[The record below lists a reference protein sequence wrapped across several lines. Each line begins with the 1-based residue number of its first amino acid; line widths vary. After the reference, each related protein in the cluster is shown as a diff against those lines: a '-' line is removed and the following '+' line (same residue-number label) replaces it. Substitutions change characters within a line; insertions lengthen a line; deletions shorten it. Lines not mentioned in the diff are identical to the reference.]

1 MKKGDKLKCLRTIK
15 NFLGWVLF
23 EKGKIYNVLHVD
35 NESISVMVNLDHTL
49 YANEYM
55 EYELDWVLKN
65 FKKL

>member
-1 MKKGDKLKCLRTIK
+1 MKKGDKVKCLKTIK
-15 NFLGWVLF
+15 NLLGCTLF

-35 NESISVMVNLDHTL
+35 NETVRVMVTLDHIL

-55 EYELDWVLKN
+55 EYDLDWVLKN

>member
-1 MKKGDKLKCLRTIK
+1 MKRGDKVKCLRTIK

-23 EKGKIYNVLHVD
+23 EKGETYTVLNVD
-35 NESISVMVNLDHTL
+35 NENIHVEVTLDHIL

-65 FKKL
+65 FKLL